1 MGSFNG
7 CFSDNFGIRNTLC
20 AEFMGVILTIEL
32 ADRNGWNNLWLDGRT
47 TFSEK
52 ATPVQKLLPLLLLL
66 FLDSVGLIGFSNYR
80 FNQIVFLLGLVH
92 APMLL

>member
-66 FLDSVGLIGFSNYR
+66 FLDSENKK
-80 FNQIVFLLGLVH
+80 
-92 APMLL
+92 

>member
-66 FLDSVGLIGFSNYR
+66 FLDSKKGLTPKIGAEGEKSGNVR
-80 FNQIVFLLGLVH
+80 EGRNC
-92 APMLL
+92 